1 MDRIDKIIKT
11 IDNYTDEYEWWKE
24 NFEDSLQIEGMEE
37 LYYKTLGEVKELL
50 QVKSVNNIIKILNA
64 EL

>member
-1 MDRIDKIIKT
+1 MDRIDKIIKV
-11 IDNYTDEYEWWKE
+11 INNYTDEYEQWKE

-50 QVKSVNNIIKILNA
+50 QVKSANTIIKILK
-64 EL
+64 EE